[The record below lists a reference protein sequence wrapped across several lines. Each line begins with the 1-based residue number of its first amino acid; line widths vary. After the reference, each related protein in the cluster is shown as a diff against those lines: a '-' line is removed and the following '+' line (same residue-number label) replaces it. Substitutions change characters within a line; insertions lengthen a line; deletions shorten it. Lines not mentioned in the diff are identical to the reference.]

1 MGWKDILK
9 SNDKKRTETDE
20 DIVWVDGMPRKEKTR
35 YPSEP
40 PNEKP
45 GEDFESAGEG
55 YMWLD
60 GKKVSKDTSQV
71 DDFTR
76 KRYLSWVLTGIA

>member
-1 MGWKDILK
+1 MVLEQAWSFLRSGDP
-9 SNDKKRTETDE
+9 ETDE
-20 DIVWVDGMPRKEKTR
+20 DVVWVDGKPQSTR
-35 YPSEP
+35 YPPEP

-60 GKKVSKDTSQV
+60 GKKVSNDTKQM

-76 KRYLSWVLTGIA
+76 RRYFSWLLTGIAR

>member
-1 MGWKDILK
+1 MSWKDILK
-9 SNDKKRTETDE
+9 SNDPETDE
-20 DIVWVDGMPRKEKTR
+20 DVVWVDGKPERTR

-60 GKKVSKDTSQV
+60 GKKVSKDTSQM
-71 DDFTR
+71 DDITR
-76 KRYLSWVLTGIA
+76 RRYFSWLLTGISG